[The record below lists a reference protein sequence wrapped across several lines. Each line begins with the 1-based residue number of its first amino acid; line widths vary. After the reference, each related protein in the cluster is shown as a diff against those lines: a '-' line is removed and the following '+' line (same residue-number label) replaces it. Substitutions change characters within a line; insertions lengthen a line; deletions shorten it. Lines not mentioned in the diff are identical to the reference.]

1 MPTMA
6 SHADPKRHGCQVE
19 NSQASVH
26 DGLLAMAASRP
37 PDRRVLSVRLSI
49 KQIERLKRVCRD
61 GAGKPLY
68 ITLSNLVENALNTEL
83 DRVEKIL
90 DQSIFDPD
98 EPTPLDRRSTKP
110 ITGRM
115 QRINNSPAHPARG

>member
-1 MPTMA
+1 ME
-6 SHADPKRHGCQVE
+6 SHADKHRHGFQVE
-19 NSQASVH
+19 KLPASEH
-26 DGLLAMAASRP
+26 GELLAMAASRS
-37 PDRRVLSVRLSI
+37 PDKRVLSVRLSI

-68 ITLSNLVENALNTEL
+68 LTLASLVENALTIEL

-90 DQSIFDPD
+90 DQTIVDPD
-98 EPTPLDRRSTKP
+98 EPTPLDRRTQLISR
-110 ITGRM
+110 RM

>member
-1 MPTMA
+1 MA
-6 SHADPKRHGCQVE
+6 SHEDRYRRGCQVE
-19 NSQASVH
+19 KPTATAH

-68 ITLSNLVENALNTEL
+68 LTLAGLVEAALDTEL

-90 DQSIFDPD
+90 DQSIVDPD
-98 EPTPLDRRSTKP
+98 DPTPAVRRTKP

-115 QRINNSPAHPARG
+115 QRINNSPARSSLE

>member
-1 MPTMA
+1 MA
-6 SHADPKRHGCQVE
+6 SHAEHGSQLE
-19 NSQASVH
+19 NLPATVD

-68 ITLSNLVENALNTEL
+68 ITLSNLVENALSIEL
-83 DRVEKIL
+83 DRVQRIL
-90 DQSIFDPD
+90 DQSIIDPD
-98 EPTPLDRRSTKP
+98 EPTPLDRRTKP
-110 ITGRM
+110 ITGRI

>member
-1 MPTMA
+1 MEIQ
-6 SHADPKRHGCQVE
+6 ADNARHGCQVE
-19 NSQASVH
+19 NPSASAQN
-26 DGLLAMAASRP
+26 GLLAMAASRP
-37 PDRRVLSVRLSI
+37 PDRRVLSVRLSNQ
-49 KQIERLKRVCRD
+49 QIIRLKRVCRD

-68 ITLSNLVENALNTEL
+68 LTLAGLVEAALNAEL

-90 DQSIFDPD
+90 DQSIVDPD
-98 EPTPLDRRSTKP
+98 EPTPLDRRTKP